1 MDSLSTPAELAR
13 KAVEDL
19 ARETGERIRSIRG
32 SRSQIEFA
40 ELLGIGR
47 TTLIRY
53 ESGERQPDVE
63 FIVKLNLLFN
73 IQPLWLM
80 TGKFEATAGIQLDA
94 RERSLIEGYRN
105 LEDSAKAAVDTMLKA
120 LLAAALHD
128 DGTARGVRKPH
139 ATAEAAALH
148 DTGKSSTAHQDRLA
162 AQPRPA
168 PKKRPPAK
176 KRAPAK
182 KKAD

>member
-53 ESGERQPDVE
+53 ESGERRELSTKNMPLLVDRKYDPDAEPHVYA
-63 FIVKLNLLFN
+63 FSR
-73 IQPLWLM
+73 
-80 TGKFEATAGIQLDA
+80 TADDA
-94 RERSLIEGYRN
+94 I
-105 LEDSAKAAVDTMLKA
+105 AKAK
-120 LLAAALHD
+120 
-128 DGTARGVRKPH
+128 
-139 ATAEAAALH
+139 
-148 DTGKSSTAHQDRLA
+148 GK
-162 AQPRPA
+162 
-168 PKKRPPAK
+168 K
-176 KRAPAK
+176 
-182 KKAD
+182 